1 MDKNQE
7 LINHLIA
14 SNVLYSPLL
23 IEAFNKCDRIFFV
36 PERMLGEAYGDY
48 PIQIGGGQ
56 TISQPTTVAIML
68 ELLNPLLGQKILD
81 IGSGSGWT
89 TALLAT
95 TVGKDGF
102 IEGME
107 RIPSLVEYGRRSLEK
122 VHIKNASIS
131 LASPD
136 ILGNP
141 GRYYD
146 CILVSASAPKLPT
159 ALLDQL
165 KLKGV
170 MVIPIGNSI
179 WCISKQE
186 DGTID
191 ASEFPGF
198 IFVPLIV
205 P

>member
-1 MDKNQE
+1 MNRNQE
-7 LINHLIA
+7 LINYMIA

-23 IEAFNKCDRIFFV
+23 IEAFHKCDRMFFV
-36 PERMLGEAYGDY
+36 PERMLGEVYSDY
-48 PIQIGGGQ
+48 PLQIGKGQ

-68 ELLNPLLGQKILD
+68 ELLNPLPGQKILD

-95 TVGKDGF
+95 MVGKDGF

-122 VHIKNASIS
+122 MHIKNASIS

-136 ILGNP
+136 ILGNL
-141 GRYYD
+141 GHYYD
-146 CILVSASAPKLPT
+146 RILVSASAQKLPT
-159 ALLDQL
+159 TLLDQL
-165 KLKGV
+165 KPKGV

-179 WCISKQE
+179 WRISKQE
-186 DGTID
+186 DGAID
-191 ASEFPGF
+191 ASEFSGF